1 MIKPST
7 RRILHPIIPDDRRYF
22 ILESMDYFSE
32 ELGAGV
38 AADSDTYLFILAINI
53 VPHRIRASA
62 VEFTNFYN
70 SIKNSLHLEET
81 L

>member
-1 MIKPST
+1 MCM
-7 RRILHPIIPDDRRYF
+7 YF
-22 ILESMDYFSE
+22 ILESMDYFNE

-38 AADSDTYLFILAINI
+38 AADSDTHLFILAINI
-53 VPHRIRASA
+53 VPQHEASTLHRIRASA
-62 VEFTNFYN
+62 VEFINFYN